1 MKRPAKRSIS
11 QRIRSLS
18 LFLVLST
25 AMMGMTTTL
34 LFSLRM
40 EYQSMDRNL
49 MNSAQVLAQSPQ
61 VAEVLSGRSGNE
73 TLTAYLDSTIS
84 RVKDIDAIVVADRD
98 GIIRY
103 SPDPSYEGTVYPEY
117 QSLSVLNGES
127 TQVDTGAGVSELEHR
142 ALASVT
148 GEEGELLGF
157 VSVGIGVRSVHQT
170 VIDTVACFA
179 ILTFLAAGVGL
190 LFSRHLSGAI
200 KDSLMGYE
208 PDVFRKLFH
217 QREDILEALDEGIL
231 AIDRDCVITYMN
243 AACLGMFGAKDAG
256 EVLGRPLLEI
266 YPASQLPRLL
276 TTGKPEYNVH
286 LKQMPGSQEVLAN
299 RMPIWEDG
307 EIVGAV
313 AVFRDR
319 TEVTNL
325 AEALT
330 GSRHLVEAMRAY
342 AHEFINKLHTIL
354 GLIQL
359 DRVEQAEQYILD
371 VSEVHHQSVSRVMNQ
386 IEDTAVAALLV
397 GKASRA
403 AELGIQ
409 LQVDPRSS
417 LSGEEHMLPSGV
429 MVTIL
434 GNLIENAT
442 ESLNHSTR
450 KQKEIH
456 VSILENP
463 DGLLLCVEDTGPGIL
478 PELLPYIFE
487 PGVSTKGEAGHG
499 LGLVQIKDLTDLYHG
514 QIRVESEPK
523 SGTSFFLSFPAHS
536 TPSPQGGAPGSP

>member
-1 MKRPAKRSIS
+1 
-11 QRIRSLS
+11 
-18 LFLVLST
+18 
-25 AMMGMTTTL
+25 
-34 LFSLRM
+34 
-40 EYQSMDRNL
+40 
-49 MNSAQVLAQSPQ
+49 
-61 VAEVLSGRSGNE
+61 
-73 TLTAYLDSTIS
+73 
-84 RVKDIDAIVVADRD
+84 
-98 GIIRY
+98 
-103 SPDPSYEGTVYPEY
+103 
-117 QSLSVLNGES
+117 
-127 TQVDTGAGVSELEHR
+127 
-142 ALASVT
+142 
-148 GEEGELLGF
+148 
-157 VSVGIGVRSVHQT
+157 
-170 VIDTVACFA
+170 
-179 ILTFLAAGVGL
+179 
-190 LFSRHLSGAI
+190 
-200 KDSLMGYE
+200 MGYE

-243 AACLGMFGAKDAG
+243 AACLGMFGAKAAED
-256 EVLGRPLLEI
+256 VLGRPLREI

-286 LKQMPGSQEVLAN
+286 LKQMPGRQEVLAN

-434 GNLIENAT
+434 GK
-442 ESLNHSTR
+442 STR

-456 VSILENP
+456 VSILEEP
-463 DGLLLCVEDTGPGIL
+463 EGLLLCVEDTGPGIL

-523 SGTSFFLSFPAHS
+523 AGTSFFLSFPAHP
-536 TPSPQGGAPGSP
+536 TPPPQGGAPGSP

>member
-1 MKRPAKRSIS
+1 
-11 QRIRSLS
+11 
-18 LFLVLST
+18 
-25 AMMGMTTTL
+25 MMGMTTTL

-61 VAEVLSGRSGNE
+61 VAEVLSGRSGKE

-148 GEEGELLGF
+148 DEEGELLGF

-217 QREDILEALDEGIL
+217 QREDILEALEEGIL

-286 LKQMPGSQEVLAN
+286 LKQMPGSQE
-299 RMPIWEDG
+299 
-307 EIVGAV
+307 V

>member
-1 MKRPAKRSIS
+1 
-11 QRIRSLS
+11 
-18 LFLVLST
+18 
-25 AMMGMTTTL
+25 MMGMTTTL

-61 VAEVLSGRSGNE
+61 VAEVLSGRSGKE

-148 GEEGELLGF
+148 DEEGELLGF

-330 GSRHLVEAMRAY
+330 GSRHLV
-342 AHEFINKLHTIL
+342 
-354 GLIQL
+354 
-359 DRVEQAEQYILD
+359 D

>member
-1 MKRPAKRSIS
+1 M
-11 QRIRSLS
+11 
-18 LFLVLST
+18 
-25 AMMGMTTTL
+25 
-34 LFSLRM
+34 
-40 EYQSMDRNL
+40 
-49 MNSAQVLAQSPQ
+49 
-61 VAEVLSGRSGNE
+61 
-73 TLTAYLDSTIS
+73 
-84 RVKDIDAIVVADRD
+84 
-98 GIIRY
+98 
-103 SPDPSYEGTVYPEY
+103 
-117 QSLSVLNGES
+117 
-127 TQVDTGAGVSELEHR
+127 
-142 ALASVT
+142 
-148 GEEGELLGF
+148 
-157 VSVGIGVRSVHQT
+157 
-170 VIDTVACFA
+170 
-179 ILTFLAAGVGL
+179 
-190 LFSRHLSGAI
+190 
-200 KDSLMGYE
+200 
-208 PDVFRKLFH
+208 
-217 QREDILEALDEGIL
+217 
-231 AIDRDCVITYMN
+231 
-243 AACLGMFGAKDAG
+243 
-256 EVLGRPLLEI
+256 
-266 YPASQLPRLL
+266 
-276 TTGKPEYNVH
+276 
-286 LKQMPGSQEVLAN
+286 
-299 RMPIWEDG
+299 
-307 EIVGAV
+307 GAV

-523 SGTSFFLSFPAHS
+523 SGTSIGARSYMYRTVIVEDDPMIASINQTFLSRDPRFSLAAVFHSGQEALEWLRKRPVELLILDVYMPRMSGLELLRELRAEEITLDVIMVTAANDSKTVDALLKLGVADYLVKPFTARRFQQALDTFCRQREAISAHTS
-536 TPSPQGGAPGSP
+536 VSQEDLDAMLSSGRSAAPVPKGLQLRTLARVRECLAQAPREGCTCEALSEQVGLSSVTVRRYLTYLVGRGEATSRINYDTGGRPSLLYRLSQS

>member
-1 MKRPAKRSIS
+1 M
-11 QRIRSLS
+11 
-18 LFLVLST
+18 
-25 AMMGMTTTL
+25 
-34 LFSLRM
+34 
-40 EYQSMDRNL
+40 
-49 MNSAQVLAQSPQ
+49 
-61 VAEVLSGRSGNE
+61 
-73 TLTAYLDSTIS
+73 
-84 RVKDIDAIVVADRD
+84 
-98 GIIRY
+98 
-103 SPDPSYEGTVYPEY
+103 YPEY

-142 ALASVT
+142 ALASVMD
-148 GEEGELLGF
+148 ESGELLGF

-190 LFSRHLSGAI
+190 IFARHLSGAI

-523 SGTSFFLSFPAHS
+523 AGTSFFLSFPAHP
-536 TPSPQGGAPGSP
+536 TPPPQGGAPGSP

>member
-1 MKRPAKRSIS
+1 MKRGKLGRRGRIFRNFLLAGVLGALIWACAGWPVPDWWELRRLEREALLSPHS
-11 QRIRSLS
+11 QFQGSVQVDQREWLVGLTPRWLVMGRQNEFRLWPREGDGPVLAPVPEEFTLRGGIR
-18 LFLVLST
+18 VVAAGAPQGT
-25 AMMGMTTTL
+25 A
-34 LFSLRM
+34 
-40 EYQSMDRNL
+40 
-49 MNSAQVLAQSPQ
+49 SAQLTV
-61 VAEVLSGRSGNE
+61 EVSHWYASFGGRS
-73 TLTAYLDSTIS
+73 S
-84 RVKDIDAIVVADRD
+84 
-98 GIIRY
+98 Y
-103 SPDPSYEGTVYPEY
+103 SS
-117 QSLSVLNGES
+117 
-127 TQVDTGAGVSELEHR
+127 
-142 ALASVT
+142 
-148 GEEGELLGF
+148 
-157 VSVGIGVRSVHQT
+157 
-170 VIDTVACFA
+170 
-179 ILTFLAAGVGL
+179 
-190 LFSRHLSGAI
+190 
-200 KDSLMGYE
+200 
-208 PDVFRKLFH
+208 

-243 AACLGMFGAKDAG
+243 AACLGMFGAKAAED
-256 EVLGRPLLEI
+256 VLGRPLREI

-463 DGLLLCVEDTGPGIL
+463 DGLLLYVEDTGPGIL